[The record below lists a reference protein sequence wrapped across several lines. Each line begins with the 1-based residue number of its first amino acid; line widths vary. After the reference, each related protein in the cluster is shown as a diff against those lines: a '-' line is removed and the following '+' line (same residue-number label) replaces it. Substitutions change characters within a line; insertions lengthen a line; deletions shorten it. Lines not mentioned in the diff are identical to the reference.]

1 LRQHKFLSHLQ
12 NKIESDEGWSSINDD
27 LNDVKTFL
35 TNPDSIKMHV
45 SADLD
50 VLCEIQ
56 PDIPSVLE
64 RLMPPN
70 IKRSKNQ

>member
-1 LRQHKFLSHLQ
+1 LRQLKFLSHLQ
-12 NKIESDEGWSSINDD
+12 NKIESDEGWSSIIDD

-35 TNPDSIKMHV
+35 TNPDRIKMHV

-50 VLCEIQ
+50 VLCENQ

-64 RLMPPN
+64 QLMPPN